1 VRAMRARM
9 AETHAGKEAGFNLKH
24 DRGGIVDIEFMV
36 QYAVL
41 RWAHEHPGL
50 TRPTDTI
57 GILEALVAEGRLDGA
72 KARTLIGAYRRYL
85 SAEHRLKLME
95 RGSTVDRAT
104 LGGLPDTVGR
114 LWQEFF
120 GE

>member
-1 VRAMRARM
+1 MRARM
-9 AETHAGKEAGFNLKH
+9 AETHAAKAAGFDLKH

-50 TRPTDTI
+50 TRHTDTI
-57 GILEALVAEGRLDGA
+57 GILEALAAEDLLEGA
-72 KARTLIGAYRRYL
+72 KVRTLIGAYRRYL

-104 LGGLPDTVGR
+104 LDGLPGEVGR
-114 LWQEFF
+114 LWREFF
-120 GE
+120 GD